1 MKNNKGIT
9 LMSLVITIIILLI
22 LASIITYSGI
32 SIVRYAKFVNAKS
45 QMEIMVSQLDIWYQ
59 EFNNGN
65 TEVVNYGETINASDY
80 NDAFTAAGIENTTS
94 YKLFSGNYIESL
106 GIDGIDYDFLIDIAN
121 RKIILAEGV
130 IYENKTYYTPE
141 DFGISMV
148 NTELEPILNIENI
161 ADKNY
166 NITLNVVN
174 GNSRQYTY
182 TIYINGEIYQ
192 TDTAKTE
199 KIDIGQFETY
209 FDIGIYDAYAEI
221 AYTDLLNEEK
231 NIESN
236 HITGIEDYMIKYPEE
251 LASLSE
257 NVNGTN
263 GNSSKNYE
271 GITITQIADIDL
283 KDICSETSGKSWS
296 PIGTDINIDFKGV
309 YDGQSYEIS
318 NLYINT
324 SNIFGGLFGGNS
336 GTIKNLKVVNANII
350 CSSYTGGI
358 VGGNSG
364 LIENCEISNS
374 KIICSGTQNGG
385 IVGINAAGGIINNC
399 TNFADVSGKNHI
411 GGISGNNYQNSQIL
425 NCNNW
430 GNISGENWVGGISGR
445 NDEGSLIETSKNN
458 GSISATGVLSTTGD
472 GIIYAEAGG
481 ICGYQTNNSTI
492 SLCQNS
498 GNISVSNNASN
509 IGGIVGTNYSSTI
522 EKSCNTVD
530 INSTANYNTGGIC
543 GYTQNNSYIKE
554 CYNTGMIIG
563 INQISGI
570 SGYVDSTYIENCY
583 NLADISNSASNG
595 EIVSGIGNIRTGI
608 IKNCYNIGNITT
620 GSVYAGGISAI
631 NTTDLSNIQI
641 SNCYYLNTINVKGIN
656 NQEVSGM
663 AEGKTS
669 DDMKLATF
677 VQLLNNEN
685 TDIWVQDTNNVNNG
699 YPILSWQLEE

>member
-22 LASIITYSGI
+22 LASITTYSGI

-141 DFGISMV
+141 DFEISMV